1 MRPYIIDFLKGTSRA
16 SQWSAVSSLLGQAE
30 AEAEAEADFFLSR
43 WPSASRTTSCKSG
56 REKQRGPVRH
66 DFVSVSLSAGPPPP
80 TTRLLNEGHLE
91 RLQHG
96 WDLRYK
102 YMLQT
107 EGREGERKRELKRM
121 CDTKDMRSCSPKNEK
136 KKRNLALSA
145 AQVAVS
151 GDFWGRPQTPVKIVG
166 LRFHQLRY
174 FSGQTTQQFGK
185 QKKTKWSRLNPRL
198 KLD

>member
-1 MRPYIIDFLKGTSRA
+1 MHPSGLRCRVSSGRLRPRQIFFCLVDLLHRGPPLV
-16 SQWSAVSSLLGQAE
+16 SQGESSSAVPWGTT
-30 AEAEAEADFFLSR
+30 LSR
-43 WPSASRTTSCKSG
+43 WAY
-56 REKQRGPVRH
+56 QQ
-66 DFVSVSLSAGPPPP
+66 APPPRKRP
-80 TTRLLNEGHLE
+80 GSSVKDTWRGFSTGGIYVTNTCCRRKG
-91 RLQHG
+91 
-96 WDLRYK
+96 
-102 YMLQT
+102 
-107 EGREGERKRELKRM
+107 GREGERELKRM

>member
-30 AEAEAEADFFLSR
+30 AEADFFLSR

-56 REKQRGPVRH
+56 KEKQRGPVRH

-80 TTRLLNEGHLE
+80 QCPGSSMKDTWRGFSTGGIYVTNTCCRRKG
-91 RLQHG
+91 
-96 WDLRYK
+96 
-102 YMLQT
+102 
-107 EGREGERKRELKRM
+107 GREGERKRELKRM

-166 LRFHQLRY
+166 LRFHQLCY

-185 QKKTKWSRLNPRL
+185 QKKTKWSRLNSRL